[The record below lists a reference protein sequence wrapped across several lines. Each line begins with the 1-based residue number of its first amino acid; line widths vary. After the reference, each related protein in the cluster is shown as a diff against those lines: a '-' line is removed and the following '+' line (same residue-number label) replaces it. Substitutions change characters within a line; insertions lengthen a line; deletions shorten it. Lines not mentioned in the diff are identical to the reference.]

1 MAKRSSIAFL
11 VFFGIALG
19 VTLFIAAVYVAMMY
33 YGDREISLGDAVA
46 VVDIEGVLTYDLDKI
61 DEIKDY
67 REDDRIKAVLLRVNS
82 PGGGVAASQAIYH
95 ELRKTREEKPVV
107 VTMGTVAAS
116 GGYYVACAADSIVA
130 HEGTITGS
138 IGVIAEYLRTEEL
151 FRKIGLDVTVIK
163 SGKFKDVGSP
173 YRPMTEEEKVYIG
186 TLLDR
191 VYEQFLRTVSD
202 GRGLPLDRIRELAEG
217 RLYTGEEAVELG
229 LVDRIGTYEDALL
242 MAARM
247 GGISGEP
254 RVVERIPARSFLER
268 VLGRYEAALP
278 PERDERIAL
287 KYIIP

>member
-191 VYEQFLRTVSD
+191 VYEQFLRTVSE

>member
-1 MAKRSSIAFL
+1 M
-11 VFFGIALG
+11 VFFGVALG
-19 VTLFIAAVYVAMMY
+19 VTVFIAAVYVTMTY
-33 YGDREISLGDAVA
+33 FGDRAISLGDAVA
-46 VVDIEGVLTYDLDKI
+46 VVDIEGVLTYDFDKI
-61 DEIKDY
+61 EEIKDY

-82 PGGGVAASQAIYH
+82 PGGGVAASQALYQEI
-95 ELRKTREEKPVV
+95 RKTRDEKPVV

-173 YRPMTEEEKVYIG
+173 YRPMTDEEKAYIG

-191 VYEQFLRTVSD
+191 VYEQFLRTVSE

-229 LVDRIGTYEDALL
+229 LVDKIGTYEDALL

-268 VLGRYEAALP
+268 ILGRYAAAIP
-278 PERDERIAL
+278 AEREERIAL